1 MTLEEATL
9 KIQELAKSKGG
20 ALKSTVKF
28 KFEDG
33 VILLDDKQ
41 SPTIVNNEDTGAD
54 CTIKIKLANFEKL
67 ISGSLNPMMA
77 FMSGKMKIDGDMG
90 VAMKLSSLF

>member
-9 KIQELAKSKGG
+9 KIEELAKAKGG
-20 ALKSTVKF
+20 SLNSIVKF

-41 SPTIVNNEDTGAD
+41 SPTVVNNEDSGSD
-54 CTIKIKLANFEKL
+54 CTIKMKLRNFDKL

-77 FMSGKMKIDGDMG
+77 FMSGKMKIDGDMSI
-90 VAMKLSSLF
+90 AMKLSSLF

>member
-9 KIQELAKSKGG
+9 KIQELAAAKGG
-20 ALKSTVKF
+20 SLNNTVKF

-41 SPTIVNNEDTGAD
+41 NPTVVNNQDQEAD
-54 CTIKIKLANFEKL
+54 CTIKMKLRNFEKL
-67 ISGSLNPMMA
+67 ISGNLNPMMA
-77 FMSGKMKIDGDMG
+77 YMTGKMKIEGDMSI
-90 VAMKLSSLF
+90 AMKLSSLF